1 MQRPWAHLSENV
13 YALPSGAFCALQRVC
28 PQAVYIS
35 LCVSLLLSHGK
46 NHTHPQYCTMY
57 VLFGG
62 EIAQEVF
69 SVVSY
74 ELQEILTDLWMLL

>member
-1 MQRPWAHLSENV
+1 
-13 YALPSGAFCALQRVC
+13 
-28 PQAVYIS
+28 
-35 LCVSLLLSHGK
+35 
-46 NHTHPQYCTMY
+46 MY